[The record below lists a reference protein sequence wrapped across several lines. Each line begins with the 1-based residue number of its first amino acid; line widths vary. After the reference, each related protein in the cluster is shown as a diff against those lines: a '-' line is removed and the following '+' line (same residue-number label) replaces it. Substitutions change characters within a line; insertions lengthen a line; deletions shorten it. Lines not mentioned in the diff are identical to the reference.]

1 MQRELNI
8 RACYTIELSA
18 LFFGLA
24 TSQLATLTIL
34 IRVALIICYQILLL
48 IHKLVTLIVRV
59 MSCFMNAF

>member
-24 TSQLATLTIL
+24 TSHFGDEDHGHELQADTAGKPTE
-34 IRVALIICYQILLL
+34 
-48 IHKLVTLIVRV
+48 
-59 MSCFMNAF
+59 